1 MPRVTDVSKKEPE
14 TKPVCEVKPEKPE
27 DPAKEWPWSTGR
39 EMRDKGYDESFVS
52 EADLD
57 QDGRDDQVESMDIS
71 LNSTLKGKIVK
82 KLVKTKIESN
92 MFALQ
97 GMLRTYLDLRPRTEV
112 TQCLRLSP
120 TSRAPLTRCWTTRWT
135 LTSPK

>member
-14 TKPVCEVKPEKPE
+14 TKPVCEVKPEKPK

-71 LNSTLKGKIVK
+71 LNSTLKGKKNKFII
-82 KLVKTKIESN
+82 TN
-92 MFALQ
+92 
-97 GMLRTYLDLRPRTEV
+97 
-112 TQCLRLSP
+112 
-120 TSRAPLTRCWTTRWT
+120 
-135 LTSPK
+135 